1 MYEEDKNIEISKRKA
16 ATTTL
21 NALQQL
27 FGRISV
33 EKTPEQYSL
42 NHHHSQ
48 KTREDAWWDI
58 YSSEG
63 LDDQQV
69 YDRDGLKGNYI
80 MWKTSHK
87 RGIEKQ
93 RKRKEEKIYCSTKG
107 CISPQTTFSSSFTSV
122 SMFVLILNHC

>member
-33 EKTPEQYSL
+33 EKTPEQYIF
-42 NHHHSQ
+42 NHHCSQ
-48 KTREDAWWDI
+48 RAREDAWWDI

-69 YDRDGLKGNYI
+69 YDRDG
-80 MWKTSHK
+80 
-87 RGIEKQ
+87 
-93 RKRKEEKIYCSTKG
+93 
-107 CISPQTTFSSSFTSV
+107 
-122 SMFVLILNHC
+122 

>member
-1 MYEEDKNIEISKRKA
+1 MHCNNFSD
-16 ATTTL
+16 
-21 NALQQL
+21 
-27 FGRISV
+27 RIYV
-33 EKTPEQYSL
+33 EKTHEQCSL
-42 NHHHSQ
+42 NHHRSQ
-48 KTREDAWWDI
+48 RAREDTWQDI
-58 YSSEG
+58 YSSIG
-63 LDDQQV
+63 LDDEQV
-69 YDRDGLKGNYI
+69 YDQDGLKGNYI